1 MEMSR
6 PSRRGIATAHA
17 HDGSAIYPGSP
28 HKRGAEDLACK
39 SIAGSY
45 AAEIAAREMGGL
57 SLADA
62 LMLCELLA
70 KVDPL
75 DPGSHFMR
83 KLRAAGVRRLRDS
96 RPDFLDRTALS
107 RFAAARRVGH
117 RLCDLD
123 DELPV
128 GLQFVRS
135 LRLERRLRGLQCRQ
149 SLALHLVRGGRKAEP
164 CAMEVSKLADELT
177 RAALLRLCDVP
188 T

>member
-6 PSRRGIATAHA
+6 PSRRGIATAHV

-28 HKRGAEDLACK
+28 HERGAEDLACK

-75 DPGSHFMR
+75 DPGS
-83 KLRAAGVRRLRDS
+83 
-96 RPDFLDRTALS
+96 P
-107 RFAAARRVGH
+107 
-117 RLCDLD
+117 LCESC
-123 DELPV
+123 ELPASADYATAD
-128 GLQFVRS
+128 LTFS
-135 LRLERRLRGLQCRQ
+135 IAPL
-149 SLALHLVRGGRKAEP
+149 SAASP
-164 CAMEVSKLADELT
+164 PPAASATDCATST
-177 RAALLRLCDVP
+177 TSSR
-188 T
+188 

>member
-62 LMLCELLA
+62 LM
-70 KVDPL
+70 VT
-75 DPGSHFMR
+75 SHS
-83 KLRAAGVRRLRDS
+83 V
-96 RPDFLDRTALS
+96 
-107 RFAAARRVGH
+107 V
-117 RLCDLD
+117 
-123 DELPV
+123 
-128 GLQFVRS
+128 
-135 LRLERRLRGLQCRQ
+135 
-149 SLALHLVRGGRKAEP
+149 
-164 CAMEVSKLADELT
+164 
-177 RAALLRLCDVP
+177 
-188 T
+188 

>member
-75 DPGSHFMR
+75 
-83 KLRAAGVRRLRDS
+83 AQVRL
-96 RPDFLDRTALS
+96 
-107 RFAAARRVGH
+107 
-117 RLCDLD
+117 LCESC
-123 DELPV
+123 ELPASADYATAD
-128 GLQFVRS
+128 LTFS
-135 LRLERRLRGLQCRQ
+135 IAPL
-149 SLALHLVRGGRKAEP
+149 SAASP
-164 CAMEVSKLADELT
+164 PPAASATDCATST
-177 RAALLRLCDVP
+177 TNSR
-188 T
+188 